1 MKKESFLI
9 LIGSL
14 KKGGAERNAAILANH
29 LATQGHTVTIA
40 LFIKTFAFPLDERVN
55 IVQINHKRYGNGLAN
70 ALYVIAKL
78 RGLVNTLKPKRL
90 IAMSRIGGL
99 LASCVG
105 FGKTS
110 VRFDSYPLV
119 GYKKYKQWQFWF
131 FYNLPWV
138 KYVVCPS
145 QELKEDVSPYFIRKK
160 KLVAIYNPIQI
171 PDASLADA
179 EVTGSRPYFLI
190 VSRLTGQK
198 NIHRVIDTYFRF
210 KLHEQVDLTVV
221 GDGPEMENLKAQVA
235 KLGLEH
241 CVHLKGFIAN
251 PFPYMQNALVLLNAS
266 LREAFPNVLIESLS
280 LGTPVI
286 SSNAKTG
293 PKEII
298 FEGENGLLFPAGDYE
313 KMGEAMVQ
321 VLANHD
327 LYLHLKKNVARG
339 LDRFAREKVMSSW
352 EKILMEN

>member
-1 MKKESFLI
+1 MEKETFLI

-29 LATQGHTVTIA
+29 LASLGHSVTIA
-40 LFIKTFAFPLDERVN
+40 LFVKTFAFALDERVN
-55 IVQINHKRYGNGLAN
+55 VVHINHKRYGNAVGN
-70 ALYVIAKL
+70 TLYVIAKL

-105 FGKTS
+105 FGKTT

-145 QELKEDVSPYFIRKK
+145 QELKEDVSPYFIRKS
-160 KLVAIYNPIQI
+160 KLVSIYNPIQV
-171 PDASLADA
+171 PDANSIQAPVA
-179 EVTGSRPYFLI
+179 GSRPYFLI

-198 NIHRVIDTYFRF
+198 NIARVIETFQRF

-221 GDGPEMENLKAQVA
+221 GDGPEMENLKALIA
-235 KLGLEH
+235 RLNLEH

-298 FEGENGLLFPAGDYE
+298 FPGENGLLFPAGDYE

-321 VLANHD
+321 VLTNHD
-327 LYLHLKKNVARG
+327 LYLHLKKNVSRG
-339 LDRFAREKVMSSW
+339 LDRFAQEKVMKSW
-352 EKILMEN
+352 EQILINN